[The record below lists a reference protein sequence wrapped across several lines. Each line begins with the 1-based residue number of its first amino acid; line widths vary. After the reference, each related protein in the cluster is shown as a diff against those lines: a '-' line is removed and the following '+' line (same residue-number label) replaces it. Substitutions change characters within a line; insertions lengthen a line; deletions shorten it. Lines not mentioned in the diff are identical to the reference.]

1 MYVLPKRTYVFRIEG
16 IQCAQNNSTIFV
28 RSALL
33 TGTVSCAIIITERK
47 EREDN
52 TMKTTINTN
61 VTLTPMERKALAITG
76 RPIEEI
82 LLLYRYRAIVPHTER
97 ALLHSYSTSLCRP

>member
-1 MYVLPKRTYVFRIEG
+1 
-16 IQCAQNNSTIFV
+16 
-28 RSALL
+28 
-33 TGTVSCAIIITERK
+33 
-47 EREDN
+47 
-52 TMKTTINTN
+52 MKTTINTN

-97 ALLHSYSTSLCRP
+97 EHHFIHTVHHYVDLDYKVPKDKCVQIGNTIYCENAYYAMIRA